1 MISGTDHLETVLYET
16 GNRVAKIA
24 LNRPKALNAS
34 NAQLRRELLAV
45 LETAAADDDV
55 RIVILT
61 GMGRAFCS
69 GADLEEIHNM
79 PGEQIQAQINIEYKP
94 ILLAI
99 TQMPKLVISA
109 LNGAAVGVGA
119 GLAMAADLTIMAQD
133 AFIYFAFSTIG
144 LVPDGGA
151 SWQLVQTLGY
161 KQALQL
167 IVEGA
172 ELSAGKCL
180 ELGLVNK
187 IASADCLMDDAQKW
201 AESLANGAPLAQ
213 QLSKQVLK
221 ESMSL
226 EFADVVSLEARYQK
240 KCFDSKDFREG
251 VKAFLTKRSPV
262 LKVSKFEKA

>member
-119 GLAMAADLTIMAQD
+119 TACFYLLCVFYYRSGPGWWYFLATCSGTWL
-133 AFIYFAFSTIG
+133 
-144 LVPDGGA
+144 
-151 SWQLVQTLGY
+151 
-161 KQALQL
+161 
-167 IVEGA
+167 
-172 ELSAGKCL
+172 
-180 ELGLVNK
+180 
-187 IASADCLMDDAQKW
+187 
-201 AESLANGAPLAQ
+201 
-213 QLSKQVLK
+213 
-221 ESMSL
+221 
-226 EFADVVSLEARYQK
+226 
-240 KCFDSKDFREG
+240 
-251 VKAFLTKRSPV
+251 
-262 LKVSKFEKA
+262 